1 MSKYTL
7 AKIKSTLIQMQQP
20 FWSDGNSVILDNENN
35 DVITLAEDGSLYING
50 KEVTDS
56 EFEEFVANL

>member
-35 DVITLAEDGSLYING
+35 DVITFAEDGSLYING